1 MFVHNQQQYFLF
13 RKRLCSFVENFVKF
27 SKIYLDKETCFLSA
41 SLEMQW
47 NTAKYT
53 YMQHQRGRGG
63 TGRTKGMTPP
73 FFLAA
78 LILLQFTYRSLN
90 FEGVAPPFP
99 GKVFGR
105 MAAKFFF
112 LPKNL
117 HLRNSKTEHGKL
129 PRDRRTENSYKKRG
143 RIDITIKI
151 IFFIYI
157 QPGYLIIQ

>member
-27 SKIYLDKETCFLSA
+27 SKIYPDKETCFLSA

-47 NTAKYT
+47 NTVKYT
-53 YMQHQRGRGG
+53 QHQRGAGK
-63 TGRTKGMTPP
+63 TKGMTPP
-73 FFLAA
+73 FFFGSTHITLVY
-78 LILLQFTYRSLN
+78 IQVIKFRRSCT
-90 FEGVAPPFP
+90 PFP
-99 GKVFGR
+99 GEVFGR
-105 MAAKFFF
+105 MVAKVFF

-143 RIDITIKI
+143 KIDITIKI
-151 IFFIYI
+151 IFFTYI
-157 QPGYLIIQ
+157 QPGYLIMQ

>member
-53 YMQHQRGRGG
+53 QHQRGRGG
-63 TGRTKGMTPP
+63 AGKTKGMTPP

-78 LILLQFTYRSLN
+78 FILLQFTYRSLN

-143 RIDITIKI
+143 KIDITIKI
-151 IFFIYI
+151 IFFTYI
-157 QPGYLIIQ
+157 QPGYLIMQ

>member
-27 SKIYLDKETCFLSA
+27 SKIYPDKETCFLSA

-47 NTAKYT
+47 NTVKYT
-53 YMQHQRGRGG
+53 QHQRGAGK
-63 TGRTKGMTPP
+63 TKGMTPP

-105 MAAKFFF
+105 MAANFFF
-112 LPKNL
+112 FRKTFTYAIPKQNMANFL
-117 HLRNSKTEHGKL
+117 GIEEPKI
-129 PRDRRTENSYKKRG
+129 PIKREEE
-143 RIDITIKI
+143 
-151 IFFIYI
+151 
-157 QPGYLIIQ
+157 LILL